1 VEETKAVA
9 KVDGSQYGGLFKFK
23 SASEAFEVAEKI
35 SKSELI
41 PTAYRGKPIDIVIAW
56 EFGADL
62 GLSPLQALKSV
73 CVINGSPTVW
83 GDAALAIVIPKTDYE
98 YCKETFDEKT
108 MTATCET
115 KRKGEPA
122 KTATFSQKD
131 AETAGLWGSNT
142 WKKYPKRMLQMRAR
156 GFALRDTFPHH
167 LRGIYLTEEMTSE
180 SNAIDGGEVI
190 PEPVQ
195 KKALLP
201 LGDDL
206 LDDTPETPKEP
217 EPVVTEPI
225 MSEEDKKAL
234 WVLAKENGAKSKEDV
249 LSFAMTALGHP
260 AGSDFNLS
268 EMTVAQ
274 FEEVKKF
281 YQEQG

>member
-1 VEETKAVA
+1 MEETTAVA

-122 KTATFSQKD
+122 KTATFSKAD

-190 PEPVQ
+190 PEPV
-195 KKALLP
+195 KKTMLTV
-201 LGDDL
+201 GEDIEDGV
-206 LDDTPETPKEP
+206 PETPKEP
-217 EPVVTEPI
+217 EPVNPEPLI
-225 MSEEDKKAL
+225 SAEDKKAL
-234 WVLAKENGAKSKEDV
+234 WVLAKEKGAKTKEDV
-249 LSFAMTALGHP
+249 VSFSMTALGFH
-260 AGSDFNLS
+260 SDVEFKID

-274 FEEVKKF
+274 FEEVKTF
-281 YQEQG
+281 YHEQG